1 MAGVPGGVS
10 GASAPRPLEIAS
22 GLFAIVADA
31 PSGRYSETAINRR
44 LANLDWV
51 SRLALAHEAVVEHFI
66 DAAAVLPMKLF
77 TIFAND
83 ARAIAHLGGERSR
96 LAAAA
101 RRVGRH
107 DEWGLRVVLAPARTE
122 RGVRGPRERVSEGSG
137 GIAPGSNEAPART
150 ERGVRGPR
158 RTSGM
163 AYLTQKKVRREA
175 SLELVGQARQRA
187 ASLYRR
193 LARHARL
200 ARRRPEL
207 ESSGQAGSLLLDA
220 AFLVPRGRA
229 ARFRALTAREARTLA
244 PLGLTLTLTGPW
256 PAYSFVQE

>member
-31 PSGRYSETAINRR
+31 PSGRYSEAAINRR

-107 DEWGLRVVLAPARTE
+107 DEWGLRVVL
-122 RGVRGPRERVSEGSG
+122 
-137 GIAPGSNEAPART
+137 APART